1 MKIIQW
7 INNSEISSSPIE
19 SVNKNKKNTQTS
31 APVLCK
37 RGSLD
42 SFPCHPA
49 AWPRT
54 SGGVYPSRITRP
66 RPPCAVGEKKKGFD
80 LGIIKREADV
90 NVEIHRDRDALDADC
105 SDCLAAGRN

>member
-1 MKIIQW
+1 MKMIQW
-7 INNSEISSSPIE
+7 INNSEISGPPTE
-19 SVNKNKKNTQTS
+19 SENKNKKTKTS

-54 SGGVYPSRITRP
+54 SGGVYPSQPAATTTRG
-66 RPPCAVGEKKKGFD
+66 RRKKKKGFD

-90 NVEIHRDRDALDADC
+90 LNVEIHRDRDVLDAGC
-105 SDCLAAGRN
+105 SDCSAAWRN